1 MNGETPRFCT
11 FLESYFNDVVYSQL
25 NRTEEYLN
33 VKKETDSNQ
42 CKTDKKKV
50 LLFNLKNRNNH
61 VHNLQEFMK
70 KNKFILRNDFDENN
84 VEQFLLSKEK
94 AFNNSFL
101 LLSDIIE
108 NKQ

>member
-1 MNGETPRFCT
+1 M
-11 FLESYFNDVVYSQL
+11 L
-25 NRTEEYLN
+25 
-33 VKKETDSNQ
+33 KKETDSNQ
-42 CKTDKKKV
+42 CKTDKKHV
-50 LLFNLKNRNNH
+50 LSVNLKNRNNQ

>member
-11 FLESYFNDVVYSQL
+11 SLESYFNDVVYSQL

-42 CKTDKKKV
+42 CKTDKKQV
-50 LLFNLKNRNNH
+50 LSVNLKNRNNH